1 MMEDPF
7 FIQREISHLRA
18 MLKLKMGGESR
29 AKIERLVAEAEQK
42 LLVATDM
49 NGFENR
55 EAPV

>member
-7 FIQREISHLRA
+7 FIQREISHLKA
-18 MLKLKMGGESR
+18 MLKLKMGGKSR